1 VARVEFFIGSTLL
14 ATVPQAP
21 YAYNWMNVAAGS
33 YTITAKATDD
43 RGAVTLSDPV
53 AVNVTATPGAAQ
65 VYYIDSDHLN
75 TPRVIT
81 DANNNIVWQWDNSDP
96 FGGNVPQEDP
106 GNTGT
111 RLEFNLRFPGQYFDK
126 ETGLHYNYF
135 RTYDPAGGIFT
146 TSDPMGLL
154 AGINTYAYVGG
165 NPISFVDPTGLIKHH
180 TGKTIQCGKNCT
192 IRIDTTFDERT
203 GVATRHLHWDCRGD
217 TGSCGETGNKS
228 HGGSWKDAPEQVKQ
242 CARQHGFNGAP
253 ASDSSSKEIW
263 GAIGV
268 GALVVGGILIAPEI
282 TIPTL
287 VIGGALAQ

>member
-96 FGGNVPQEDP
+96 FGGNLPQEDP
-106 GNTGT
+106 GNTGN
-111 RLEFNLRFPGQYFDK
+111 RLEFNLRFPGQYFDR

-135 RTYDPAGGIFT
+135 RTYDPNIGRYIE
-146 TSDPMGLL
+146 SDPIGLDG
-154 AGINTYAYVGG
+154 GINTYAYVGA
-165 NPISFVDPTGLIKHH
+165 NPISYVDHLGLRGLMPGGYPWEPPVLDD
-180 TGKTIQCGKNCT
+180 GKTCGPLFVPPNVDENGCT
-192 IRIDTTFDERT
+192 NIGGGLSFCPPPLNLRRKP
-203 GVATRHLHWDCRGD
+203 
-217 TGSCGETGNKS
+217 GSLGQAKGTDALRRENEAARAVDKALGLDK
-228 HGGSWKDAPEQVKQ
+228 GST
-242 CARQHGFNGAP
+242 H
-253 ASDSSSKEIW
+253 KEIS
-263 GAIGV
+263 GLGLP
-268 GALVVGGILIAPEI
+268 GYQEILKYMKE
-282 TIPTL
+282 L
-287 VIGGALAQ
+287 GYGRSGK